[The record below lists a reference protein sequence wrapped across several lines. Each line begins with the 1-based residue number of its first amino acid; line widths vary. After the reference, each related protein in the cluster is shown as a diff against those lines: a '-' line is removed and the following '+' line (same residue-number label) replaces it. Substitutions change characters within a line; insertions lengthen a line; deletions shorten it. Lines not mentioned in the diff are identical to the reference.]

1 MVQNMDQSAVTL
13 LGLVTRRI
21 RNIHLLS
28 LEMLQNIFAHV
39 HVVFRYVVNH
49 SVISALIAE

>member
-21 RNIHLLS
+21 RNIHFLS